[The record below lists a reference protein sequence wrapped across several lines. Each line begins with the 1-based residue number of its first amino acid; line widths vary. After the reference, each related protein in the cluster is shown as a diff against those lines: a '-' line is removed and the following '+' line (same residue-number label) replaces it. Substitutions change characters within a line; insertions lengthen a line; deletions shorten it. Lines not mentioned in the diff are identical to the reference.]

1 MHAWQIMKREVVYLR
16 KKNKIF
22 AILSM
27 QFVSPGQN
35 NNNNNN
41 LFEKNLLALSPMCLG
56 LQASLPCK
64 KNLLVTLGDNKST
77 SIYSHKLLIN
87 YNLRCENTIHIIFM
101 GPMFILE
108 IT

>member
-1 MHAWQIMKREVVYLR
+1 MKRQIVYLR

-41 LFEKNLLALSPMCLG
+41 KNNNLFEKNLLALSPMCLG

-64 KNLLVTLGDNKST
+64 KNLPVTLRDNRST

-87 YNLRCENTIHIIFM
+87 YNLRCENTIHVIFM
-101 GPMFILE
+101 V
-108 IT
+108 